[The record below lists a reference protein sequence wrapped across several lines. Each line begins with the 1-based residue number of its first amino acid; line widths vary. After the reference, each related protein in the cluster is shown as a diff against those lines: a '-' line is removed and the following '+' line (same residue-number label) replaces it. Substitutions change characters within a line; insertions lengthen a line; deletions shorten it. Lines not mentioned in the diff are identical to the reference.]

1 MIRFVKG
8 ILHKENRGSVIVETK
23 SGFGMEVFVP
33 TGSEAYMKN
42 SGEEIMLYTSMRVR
56 EDDMSLYGFD
66 TKKGLEL
73 FDLLTTVNGV
83 GPKAALAIM
92 SVMSPDELIKAI
104 GLKDAKSLTKAA
116 GIGKKTADR
125 IVLEL
130 KDKIADFGPISD
142 GGNGVEV
149 NFADFGG
156 NTAYSEALSA
166 LVSLGYSNME
176 ATAAL
181 SKIKDK
187 NLSAEEYIKKALGQ
201 MM

>member
-8 ILHKENRGSVIVETK
+8 ILHKEDRGAIIVETK
-23 SGFGMEVFVP
+23 SGFGMEIFVP

-92 SVMSPDELIKAI
+92 SVMNPDELVKAI
-104 GLKDAKSLTKAA
+104 GLKDSKSLTKAA

-130 KDKIADFGPISD
+130 KDKIADFGPIAD
-142 GGNGVEV
+142 GVDLEE
-149 NFADFGG
+149 ADFTAIGG
-156 NTAYSEALSA
+156 DTAYGEALSA

-176 ATAAL
+176 ATTAL
-181 SKIKDK
+181 AKIKDK
-187 NLSAEEYIKKALGQ
+187 DLTAEEYIKKALSR